1 MPVTDIFLFRD
12 NDGSVPL
19 LDWFH
24 AIPRKAVVKCRIGL
38 ERLHQ
43 LGYELHRPEADY
55 LGDGIYELR
64 ISLQG
69 IQYRILYFFHGTT
82 AVVISHGIIKKQKV
96 PPKEIE
102 KAIGHKIR
110 FESNP
115 QKHSSEGL

>member
-1 MPVTDIFLFRD
+1 MPVTDIILFRD
-12 NDGSVPL
+12 KKGNVPL

-24 AIPRKAVVKCRIGL
+24 KIPRKAVVKCRIGL

-82 AVVISHGIIKKQKV
+82 AVVISHGIIKTQKV

-102 KAIGHKIR
+102 KAKEHKKL
-110 FESNP
+110 FETNP
-115 QKHSSEGL
+115 QEYSSEGF